1 MLHNGVWNKMMVFR
15 HEITVFPHDFRV
27 KPVIALGNMTRSY
40 FVKEQ
45 HKERSSSG
53 KSPIG
58 RQASNRHIPSA
69 SALSLINFIT
79 KERRPHKL
87 HYFVVNS
94 SNEFS
99 ICSICGVRKVRKIIG
114 WDTKDMGVMN

>member
-1 MLHNGVWNKMMVFR
+1 MTSR
-15 HEITVFPHDFRV
+15 HKITVFTHNFRV

-58 RQASNRHIPSA
+58 RQAFNGHIPSA
-69 SALSLINFIT
+69 SALSLIN
-79 KERRPHKL
+79 
-87 HYFVVNS
+87 S
-94 SNEFS
+94 
-99 ICSICGVRKVRKIIG
+99 
-114 WDTKDMGVMN
+114 KDEVEA

>member
-1 MLHNGVWNKMMVFR
+1 MTSR
-15 HEITVFPHDFRV
+15 HEITVFPHNFRV

-99 ICSICGVRKVRKIIG
+99 ICSICRVRKVRKIIG
-114 WDTKDMGVMN
+114 WNTKDMGVMN

>member
-1 MLHNGVWNKMMVFR
+1 MTRVRRLVFFSHN
-15 HEITVFPHDFRV
+15 FRV

-69 SALSLINFIT
+69 SALSLINFIIKK
-79 KERRPHKL
+79 KEPGKYVKRNTQNRIISRHEITVFPHDFRVKPVIAL
-87 HYFVVNS
+87 ANITRYHFDEKATY
-94 SNEFS
+94 
-99 ICSICGVRKVRKIIG
+99 
-114 WDTKDMGVMN
+114 